1 MTKTIKIMLK
11 NCSFYAY
18 HGVFPAE
25 KEIGQR
31 FFVDVELDVKK
42 SELIAEDKL
51 EGTVHYGEV
60 FALVEDTVTNTKY
73 DLIETLAHFIGQNIC
88 DSFELVMNA
97 KVTVRK
103 PSAPIAGVLDYVEV
117 TVETAR

>member
-1 MTKTIKIMLK
+1 MTDTLKITLK

-31 FFVDVELDVKK
+31 FFVDVELDVQK
-42 SELIAEDKL
+42 SEQIADDKL
-51 EGTVHYGEV
+51 ETTVHYGEV
-60 FALVEDTVTNTKY
+60 FALVEDTVTNAKY
-73 DLIETLAHFIGQNIC
+73 DLIETLAHFIGRNIC
-88 DSFELVMNA
+88 DSFDLVLNA

-103 PSAPIAGVLDYVEV
+103 PSAPIPGVLDFVEV
-117 TVETAR
+117 CVETAR